1 MDISEIIIIAV
12 SLAVDAFAV
21 SVCFGLSLNKI
32 NIKKGVIVGTYFGIF
47 QAIMPFFGYLFGNL
61 FKDMIINYDHW
72 IIFVLLNIIGLNMI
86 IESFNKENTSID
98 DTSFK
103 NMLMYSLATS
113 IDALSVGITFS
124 FLKVNIITSCILIGI
139 ITYMLSFIGV
149 IIGSKFGTKYDKIST
164 IIGGLF
170 LIILGIKILLEH
182 LGIL

>member
-1 MDISEIIIIAV
+1 M
-12 SLAVDAFAV
+12 LLQF
-21 SVCFGLSLNKI
+21 L
-32 NIKKGVIVGTYFGIF
+32 FGIF

-98 DTSFK
+98 DTGFK

-113 IDALSVGITFS
+113 IDALSIGITFS

>member
-1 MDISEIIIIAV
+1 MSISEIMLIAL

-21 SVCFGLSLNKI
+21 SVCFGLSMNKI

-47 QAIMPFFGYLFGNL
+47 QAIMPFFGYLFGNI

-72 IIFVLLNIIGLNMI
+72 IIFILLNIIGINMI
-86 IESFNKENTSID
+86 IESFNKNVTSID
-98 DTSFK
+98 DVSFK
-103 NMLMYSLATS
+103 NMIMYSLATS
-113 IDALSVGITFS
+113 IDALSIGITFS
-124 FLKVNIITSCILIGI
+124 FLKVNILLACLLIGS
-139 ITYMLSFIGV
+139 ITFLLSYIGV